1 MVSVRIDHL
10 SFTYNGAK
18 EPALK
23 DISFTANTGE
33 IIVISGNNGSGK
45 STLLGCISD
54 IIPSVITGK
63 IEGQIHRQ
71 EALAE
76 NSRGAAAIG
85 VVLQDS
91 DVFLMEKVYDELA
104 FPLRSLKIEGPEL
117 EERILKTARLMGLED
132 LLERKMISLSGGERQ
147 KAAIAA
153 ALVGDPPLLLFDEPT
168 EQLDPESAE
177 FFGEILKKL
186 AAEGTTIFVCVHN
199 SRKALHL
206 PARHIILRDG
216 RMIYDGLLTKMELS
230 EDEQLPRNISL
241 QQDILKMTDNYGNQ
255 TWNESTILE
264 MQNLTYHYEKEI
276 GIEDINLKIN
286 RKEIFALMGPNGA
299 GKSTLIQHLIG
310 LIKPQRGRVLVKGKD
325 INGVPTWKLARDI
338 GILFQN
344 PDDQIFNA
352 RVDEEIAWNLTVRGI
367 PKNDAL
373 EKAHKLITD
382 FGLEGIEAKHP
393 HDLNRSLRQWVAL
406 ASVIITNPEI
416 LILDEPTKMMDT
428 VFLVKVMEWL
438 LGFRQNGGTIVLVT
452 HDSELSKYADRTG
465 IIVKG
470 CLTNIKSNEEIK
482 RNSYKPI
489 V

>member
-10 SFTYNGAK
+10 SCTYNGAK

-45 STLLGCISD
+45 STLLACISD
-54 IIPSVITGK
+54 IIPSVISGR

-71 EALAE
+71 EDLVE
-76 NSRGAAAIG
+76 NSWGAAAIG

-104 FPLRSLKIEGPEL
+104 FPLRSSQVEGPEL
-117 EERILKTARLMGLED
+117 EERILKTAHLLGLED
-132 LLERKMISLSGGERQ
+132 LLERKIISLSGGERQ
-147 KAAIAA
+147 KAAIAT

-177 FFGEILKKL
+177 FFGEILIKL
-186 AAEGTTIFVCVHN
+186 AAGGKTIFVCLHN
-199 SRKALHL
+199 PRKALNWL
-206 PARHIILRDG
+206 ARHIILKGG
-216 RMIYDGLLTKMELS
+216 RMIYDGLLTEMKLS
-230 EDEQLPRNISL
+230 EGEQLSRNINL
-241 QQDILKMTDNYGNQ
+241 QQDILEATDTYDNQ
-255 TWNESTILE
+255 AYSEAPVLE
-264 MQNLTYHYEKEI
+264 LQNLTYHYEKGT
-276 GIEDINLKIN
+276 GIEDINLIIN

-299 GKSTLIQHLIG
+299 GKSTLIQHFIG
-310 LIKPQRGRVLVKGKD
+310 LLKPQRGRVLVKGKD
-325 INGVPTWKLARDI
+325 INGVPAWKLAREI

-367 PKNDAL
+367 PKNDAV

-382 FGLEGIEAKHP
+382 FSLEGIEAKHP

-416 LILDEPTKMMDT
+416 LILDEPTKMMDK
-428 VFLVKVMEWL
+428 VFLVKVMKWL
-438 LGFRQNGGTIVLVT
+438 LEYRQKGGTIVLVT

-470 CLTNIKSNEEIK
+470 CLTNIKSNEKIK
-482 RNSYKPI
+482 SKFL
-489 V
+489 